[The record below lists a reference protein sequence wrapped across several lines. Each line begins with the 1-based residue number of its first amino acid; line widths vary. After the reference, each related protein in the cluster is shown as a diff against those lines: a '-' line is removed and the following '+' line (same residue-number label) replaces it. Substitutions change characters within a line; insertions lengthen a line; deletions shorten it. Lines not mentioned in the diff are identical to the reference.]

1 MDIVIPHQFLSF
13 STIVVLTLGLT
24 SCGHA
29 EWTAYNPEKGQKEAQ
44 SSDQNSPIIRERR
57 KVADTQIEPSA
68 PHTGWTSTDPGRT
81 VKVSADLSSSL
92 ETSKADRLPEIRS
105 AAERFSTPPIEWT
118 PVQVRVQSDEE
129 EINEDVDRLLR
140 QNNDWYPTIHRNSP
154 LSNVVTD
161 STQTQSYLGELH
173 GLIRA
178 ESAPVATQPIKLSG
192 HLIESMTVPETSPS
206 QMKGSLVFLDELKE
220 LVEDGSITDETR
232 VVVPSKAETNV
243 QSTALPFEE
252 IDVPSIPEPEILIN
266 ESPVSPVPAAS
277 VDVDE
282 EVEVVAQA
290 YNPPAVPP
298 TPEDSEKLQTL
309 EEDEARYR
317 LSNLFAPVTDI
328 DLEGPSTEP
337 PKDIAD
343 FTTPQSNPESRLKTE
358 AYLATATRP
367 LSPAYFVGPTF
378 SAVHPPRNTYCFT
391 HNPLYFE
398 DPNLERCGIG
408 CGCFTTVKS
417 AACFYADAVF
427 LPYTLI
433 VTPPRTCMPT
443 LGDCPTCCEFDSDA
457 YFREWKW

>member
-1 MDIVIPHQFLSF
+1 MDIVNRNQFLSF
-13 STIVVLTLGLT
+13 STIMALTLGLT

-29 EWTAYNPEKGQKEAQ
+29 EWTAFNPDKGRKETQ
-44 SSDQNSPIIRERR
+44 SSDQETPTKGQHQQIDGPEIRPSNSHAE
-57 KVADTQIEPSA
+57 
-68 PHTGWTSTDPGRT
+68 WTSTAPDRT
-81 VKVSADLSSSL
+81 GNIEAKISISSASSKAADLP
-92 ETSKADRLPEIRS
+92 TIRS
-105 AAERFSTPPIEWT
+105 NTERFSTPPVEWE
-118 PVQVRVQSDEE
+118 PVQVKVQSDEE

-140 QNNDWYPTIHRNSP
+140 QSDDWYPTLQRGNV
-154 LSNVVTD
+154 LSNSSND
-161 STQTQSYLGELH
+161 SPQTESFLSELK
-173 GLIRA
+173 GLIHEDPIQASPQPIELSRHLID
-178 ESAPVATQPIKLSG
+178 SKIQPVA
-192 HLIESMTVPETSPS
+192 SPV
-206 QMKGSLVFLDELKE
+206 QMKSSLIFLDELNE
-220 LVEDGSITDETR
+220 LVEDGSIQEETG
-232 VVVPSKAETNV
+232 VVVPSKAELKA
-243 QSTALPFEE
+243 QPMKLPSEAIE
-252 IDVPSIPEPEILIN
+252 TPSAIEPEILIN
-266 ESPVSPVPAAS
+266 ESAASPIPAAT
-277 VDVDE
+277 VEVKE
-282 EVEVVAQA
+282 TVEVVAQV

-298 TPEDSEKLQTL
+298 TPEDNQGLPTL
-309 EEDEARYR
+309 EEEEARYKF
-317 LSNLFAPVTDI
+317 SNLFAPVTNI

-337 PKDIAD
+337 PRDIAD

-358 AYLATATRP
+358 AYLASATHP

-408 CGCFTTVKS
+408 CGCFTTIKS